1 MTDFIKKTVVQ
12 NAENVQTGR
21 LVTKLMELVKM
32 VVVQRFYLLFAKN
45 ASVVIMG
52 KPVTKRVHTATQAH
66 LAAVDT
72 MVIVF
77 LDVKMEV
84 ILPTVDLYV

>member
-1 MTDFIKKTVVQ
+1 
-12 NAENVQTGR
+12 
-21 LVTKLMELVKM
+21 
-32 VVVQRFYLLFAKN
+32 
-45 ASVVIMG
+45 MG

-84 ILPTVDLYV
+84 ILPTVVICFSLVLFFFWGGDALFVFVLVCFPLFFMLNGRIIGKKHNQQTL